1 MARGEHRGAGVSNG
15 LLAVLLFL
23 MAGYI
28 ALDKVWPAI
37 RAMNARPR
45 EVTPRGDL
53 TAAEQTSIE
62 IFNSASPSVV
72 YITNTQLAR
81 DRITR
86 DILSVPAGS
95 GSGFMWDTLGH
106 IVTNLHVIAGAHELI
121 VTLPD
126 RSNWTATLVGYS
138 ERHDLA
144 VVRIAAPESVL
155 RPIPLGESADL
166 RVGQTVFA
174 IGNPFGLDQT
184 LTTGIISALH
194 REIQSEDGRELQDMI
209 QTDAAINPGN
219 SGGPL
224 LDSAGRLIGV
234 NTAIFSPTRTNL
246 GIGFAT
252 PVDIVNE
259 IVPQLIAHGREIRPY
274 LGVFLDDEYPRRV
287 GVEGVMILRVQ
298 TNSPADKAGLQAAR
312 RVEGRFVPGDYI
324 LSIDGRPTPDTESLR
339 RILASRKVGDRI
351 DLVIVRD
358 GRRATITVTLESAR
372 PPG

>member
-252 PVDIVNE
+252 PADIVNE